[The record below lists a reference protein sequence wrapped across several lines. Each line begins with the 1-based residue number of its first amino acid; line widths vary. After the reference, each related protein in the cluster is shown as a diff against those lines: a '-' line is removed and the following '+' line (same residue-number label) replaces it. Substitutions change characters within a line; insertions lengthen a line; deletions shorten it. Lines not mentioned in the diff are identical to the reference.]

1 MAAIPYALSIHHFIS
16 SVGADAGFAAI
27 IGLAILVL
35 LFFSQARE
43 TSNLRRRADEAEQQL
58 HQLATYVEQMSR
70 TPAPAPAP
78 ASAQTTGHPVA
89 APPAAARLAAARA
102 AGSAVPAAP
111 VPAGAVATIPVAPAG
126 VGAPAL
132 SAATR
137 LIPVGDSDPISIRAL
152 KPSSNGQSSGD
163 GGHTGAAVAAPPSP
177 PPSTAAGAANGVA
190 HAPATPPPAAPPS
203 AAPATAALHQTPP
216 PSMAPRRPTPPPG
229 RPPVGPPPRRAGGSL
244 GGRRVRGLV
253 LALAGALAVAAVI
266 VALLLVTSSSNNST
280 GSSSTAAASRTNS
293 STTAQSRRH
302 RASGKAAATAAPV
315 TPASVTVAVLNGTS
329 TTNLAHD
336 VMGKLTGAGYK
347 QGQIATASDQTLT
360 STIVGYTQSAYRRDA
375 LAVAKSLSLGP
386 ASVQA
391 VSPGDR
397 TVACSSSPSSCSAQV
412 VVTVGADL
420 APNG

>member
-137 LIPVGDSDPISIRAL
+137 LIPAGAGEISIRSL
-152 KPSSNGQSSGD
+152 KNGDSNGAEAPP
-163 GGHTGAAVAAPPSP
+163 AAVAAPAGP
-177 PPSTAAGAANGVA
+177 PPSTAAAGGNGVSL
-190 HAPATPPPAAPPS
+190 PPSRPPARPPALPPARPPAPPS
-203 AAPATAALHQTPP
+203 AATAAAPVPAADPSARVNPRREGAPPAGRPAPP
-216 PSMAPRRPTPPPG
+216 PTFNDPVPRSRRRPG
-229 RPPVGPPPRRAGGSL
+229 RF
-244 GGRRVRGLV
+244 
-253 LALAGALAVAAVI
+253 AVAVISIVGVVAVI
-266 VALLLVTSSSNNST
+266 VAVLVVVTAGGGGST
-280 GSSSTAAASRTNS
+280 QTSSTAASR
-293 STTAQSRRH
+293 STTNRATRH
-302 RASGKAAATAAPV
+302 RSPSAAVA
-315 TPASVTVAVLNGTS
+315 PASVTVAVLNGTATS
-329 TTNLAHD
+329 HLAAN
-336 VMGKLTGAGYK
+336 VMTKLTTVGYK
-347 QGQIATASDQTLT
+347 PAATPTNATSQTVT
-360 STIVGYTQSAYRRDA
+360 ATVVGYTQPTFRADA
-375 LAVAKSLSLGP
+375 ASVARTLKLGST
-386 ASVQA
+386 SVQA

-397 TVACSSSPSSCSAQV
+397 VKVCPTAACPAQV
-412 VVTVGADL
+412 VVTVGSDL
-420 APNG
+420 AAAAG